1 MNRAARFAALA
12 AWAATALAWALPQR
26 AEALGQAPI
35 TAEASSSY
43 VLPIRTIKE
52 IRHELAFRTT
62 LHQKFDFSCG
72 SAALATLLTY
82 QYGRPVDEATV
93 FQAMYAAG
101 DQAKIRVEGF
111 SLLDMKRYLDAHG
124 YRSDGVQVSLDELT
138 AARVPAIAL
147 ISDNGYKHFVVVKG
161 RQGDRIVL
169 GDPALGTRI
178 VTREQFE
185 SLWQGGIF
193 FVIRDHRELARFN
206 DPADWHARLLA
217 PLATGIQREGPGAFS
232 LGIPGPERF

>member
-1 MNRAARFAALA
+1 MNHAARLAALA
-12 AWAATALAWALPQR
+12 VLAATLAWWPAQR
-26 AEALGQAPI
+26 VEALGQAPI
-35 TAEASSSY
+35 TVTASSGY
-43 VLPIRTIKE
+43 VLPVRTLKE
-52 IRHELAFRTT
+52 IRHQFAFRTT
-62 LHQKFDFSCG
+62 VHQKFDFSCG
-72 SAALATLLTY
+72 SAAIATLLTF

-124 YRSDGVQVSLDELT
+124 YRSDGVQVSLDELS

-147 ISDNGYKHFVVVKG
+147 ISDNGYRHFVVVKG
-161 RQGDRIVL
+161 RQGDRVVL

-185 SLWQGGIF
+185 SLWRGGIF

-217 PLATGIQREGPGAFS
+217 PLATGILREGPGAFA
-232 LGIPGPERF
+232 LGLPGPDRF